1 MPTLVNG
8 YLTKEKE
15 MTNFSKFSAWD
26 NEVREFIAALEKKG
40 MEKQALTDWFYNEGL
55 LIFIQTQSKHY
66 REDVSACQ
74 KAMGHRPFIS
84 PSYMLGQKFI
94 SFQAMLPKFIETFG
108 KTDELKAMLTDN
120 FNVFTVRAVA
130 NHKKFTDI
138 QAEFTTYLNKFL
150 DENKNVKDSEV
161 FIKSL
166 DQFEEYKNK
175 YPDLKEDIENHIIL
189 TKEYIAYGQQQQLMQ
204 QQVTTNTSTMFNQ
217 SSKIVNNQPLTTDIQ
232 KLQISDVQ
240 ANQHYRPQ

>member
-1 MPTLVNG
+1 M
-8 YLTKEKE
+8 E
-15 MTNFSKFSAWD
+15 MANFSKFSAWD
-26 NEVREFIAALEKKG
+26 NEVKEFITALEKKG
-40 MEKQALTDWFYNEGL
+40 IEKQALTNWFYNEGL
-55 LIFIQTQSKHY
+55 LVFIQTQSKHY

-94 SFQAMLPKFIETFG
+94 AFQAMLPKFIEKFG
-108 KTDELKAMLTDN
+108 QTDELKTMLTDS
-120 FNVFTVRAVA
+120 FNVFTVKAVA

-189 TKEYIAYGQQQQLMQ
+189 TKEYITYAQKQQLT
-204 QQVTTNTSTMFNQ
+204 QVTTNSSTMFNQ
-217 SSKIVNNQPLTTDIQ
+217 SNNIVNNQPLTTDMQ
-232 KLQISDVQ
+232 KLQISE
-240 ANQHYRPQ
+240 AESRYRPQ